1 MKQNLCTIPLSEV
14 LEPKRGCPF
23 CRMERM
29 LEERLLEYI
38 LGPAMMEP
46 DIRIRTNQEGFCPRH
61 LEKMLARRN
70 KLQTALLLETRLLE
84 LEKRLFTPSLEKA
97 GRAGGEALESCFLC
111 RELAEGVERLLATFF
126 RQYDASLEFKA
137 LFRGQ
142 EYLCLPHYARLART
156 AARFLPKKAQKGFH
170 EDLNAL
176 AGTRLRL
183 LIQDVR
189 RFTDLFDYQKRENK
203 ELSGAQ
209 DALER
214 AFSFLAGE
222 SVQ

>member
-1 MKQNLCTIPLSEV
+1 M
-14 LEPKRGCPF
+14 
-23 CRMERM
+23 
-29 LEERLLEYI
+29 
-38 LGPAMMEP
+38 
-46 DIRIRTNQEGFCPRH
+46 
-61 LEKMLARRN
+61 
-70 KLQTALLLETRLLE
+70 
-84 LEKRLFTPSLEKA
+84 
-97 GRAGGEALESCFLC
+97 
-111 RELAEGVERLLATFF
+111 ERLLATFF

-189 RFTDLFDYQKRENK
+189 RFTDLFDYQKRESK

>member
-126 RQYDASLEFKA
+126 RQYDASLE
-137 LFRGQ
+137 G
-142 EYLCLPHYARLART
+142 
-156 AARFLPKKAQKGFH
+156 
-170 EDLNAL
+170 N
-176 AGTRLRL
+176 
-183 LIQDVR
+183 
-189 RFTDLFDYQKRENK
+189 
-203 ELSGAQ
+203 
-209 DALER
+209 
-214 AFSFLAGE
+214 E
-222 SVQ
+222 SVRTIAVSTTPETHIIQLFEDYPTQSAAVTWRRGLPLPAASRTLRQRSAMALRSSSVSVGRPIMK